1 MAGGH
6 PSDADRAEAS
16 LPALSAVIEAAAAR
30 DAAALA
36 GLYRDDVVW
45 LAPDGAHA
53 GIDAAV
59 ARHMEIAARATSWDP
74 PQQHGARAA
83 LRWSGDDGARGA
95 IVVEVRRGL
104 IISAASL

>member
-16 LPALSAVIEAAAAR
+16 LPALTAVIEAVGAH
-30 DAAALA
+30 DAGALA

-45 LAPDGAHA
+45 LAPDGAHT

-59 ARHMEIAARATSWDP
+59 ARHMEIATRAVVWDP
-74 PQQHGARAA
+74 PQQHGARAV
-83 LRWSGDDGARGA
+83 LRWTGDDGVRGA

>member
-6 PSDADRAEAS
+6 PSDADREEAAR
-16 LPALSAVIEAAAAR
+16 PALVALIEAARAG
-30 DAAALA
+30 DAGALA
-36 GLYRDDVVW
+36 AMVREDIVW
-45 LAPDGAHA
+45 LAADGAHA
-53 GIDAAV
+53 GADAAA
-59 ARHMEIAARATSWDP
+59 ARLGEIAGRAVAWEA

-83 LRWSGDDGARGA
+83 LRWSEADGARGA